1 MFKSNSI
8 TDVSTENPRKRSLL
22 QCNRE
27 EGERQK
33 RQELTDPLFKIAGR
47 MLKIE
52 QKSIMNINR
61 IL

>member
-8 TDVSTENPRKRSLL
+8 TDVSMQNPRIRSLL

-33 RQELTDPLFKIAGR
+33 LQELTDPLFKITGR

-52 QKSIMNINR
+52 
-61 IL
+61 